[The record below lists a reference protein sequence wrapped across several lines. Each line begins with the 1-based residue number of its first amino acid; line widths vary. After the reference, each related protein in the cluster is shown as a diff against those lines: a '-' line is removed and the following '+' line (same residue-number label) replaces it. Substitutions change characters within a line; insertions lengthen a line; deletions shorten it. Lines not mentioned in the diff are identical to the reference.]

1 MGTMSG
7 IMRSRRTLHFPIT
20 LSVVLMVLNVAL
32 MVCWI
37 VLLAQLY
44 WWSAL
49 TVGTVIFVVI
59 LVGLVLYLI
68 LAIKEIRLNQ
78 RQANFVDSVTHELKS
93 PIASLRLYLETLQL
107 RTVNEEKREYFYQV
121 MVDDLDRLD
130 RLINQL
136 LEVGRLD
143 AVATEAVQEDI
154 AMEPLLKECAHAA
167 CMQYKR
173 PDTSIRFETVPAVVR
188 GGKLAL
194 EMIFRNLL
202 DNAFKYSGEEP
213 EVEVQMVMKGNHRV
227 ITRISDNGPG
237 VPLDIRKK
245 IFGLFYRGGTEL
257 TRSKKGTGL
266 GLYIVYT
273 LVRKMGGK
281 VSVHGRGKSPGS
293 VFEVE
298 LPGRI
303 ESCES

>member
-1 MGTMSG
+1 
-7 IMRSRRTLHFPIT
+7 
-20 LSVVLMVLNVAL
+20 MVLNVAL

-59 LVGLVLYLI
+59 LVGLVLYLV

-93 PIASLRLYLETLQL
+93 PIASLRLYLETLQI
-107 RTVNEEKREYFYQV
+107 RTVPEENRDNFYRV

-143 AVATEAVQEDI
+143 AVATEAVQENV
-154 AMEPLLKECAHAA
+154 AMEPLLRECASAA
-167 CMQYKR
+167 RLQYKR
-173 PDTSIRFETVPAVVR
+173 SSDCVRFETVPAVVR

-202 DNAFKYSGEEP
+202 DNAFKYSGDEP
-213 EVEVQMVMKGNHRV
+213 RVDVQVVMKGNNRV
-227 ITRISDNGPG
+227 ITRIIDNGPG
-237 VPLDIRKK
+237 VPLEIRKK

-266 GLYIVYT
+266 GLYIVNT
-273 LVRKMGGK
+273 LVRKMRGK
-281 VSVHGRGKSPGS
+281 VSVHDRGNYPGS

-303 ESCES
+303 ETCES